1 MAAFAASVGFGMLFL
16 TTPHGPRVAHIPFLL
31 TGDGAAQFHL
41 AKGNAMAA
49 HLAGAEGLLV
59 VNGPDAYISADDYD
73 TADQVPTWNYLS
85 VEVQGP
91 VRRMEREGLIALIDD
106 LTAQEEARLA
116 KPAPWTRAKMDP
128 KRFDAMLGG
137 ILGFEMEIRA
147 LRGTAKLGQNKP
159 ESARLSVADALDQRG
174 RRAMA
179 HMMRSAADF
188 TTAAKD

>member
-1 MAAFAASVGFGMLFL
+1 
-16 TTPHGPRVAHIPFLL
+16 
-31 TGDGAAQFHL
+31 
-41 AKGNAMAA
+41 
-49 HLAGAEGLLV
+49 
-59 VNGPDAYISADDYD
+59 
-73 TADQVPTWNYLS
+73 
-85 VEVQGP
+85 
-91 VRRMEREGLIALIDD
+91 MEREGLIALIDD